1 VIRRSSILTPAA
13 AAASLACLVGC
24 TGAVSNGAAPGDAEA
39 TTTSA
44 VVIVERSVDETA
56 GTRAETSARFVR
68 VPSRSSLLEALRTI
82 GAALD
87 LPAPATCASIASL
100 ANANATGAVTAAT
113 AAATEV
119 ELADVGAVSLE
130 ANGRETHLLPRQL
143 PDVTDIVSGVV
154 YARAGEPTLF
164 PASTRYVVHVA
175 GGADVDPFDVTA
187 TAPADPSDVKVTGD
201 DGATGVTVAPA
212 TAIELSWAADGSDD
226 ALYLDVQPSGFRCAL
241 ADGESPPEEQ
251 SHATVPAALLDDAGS
266 LVIHRVHRQAL
277 VARGIEN
284 GEVRFDFSRSVPY
297 VRR

>member
-1 VIRRSSILTPAA
+1 V
-13 AAASLACLVGC
+13 ASLACLVGC
-24 TGAVSNGAAPGDAEA
+24 TSAVSNGAVPGDAQA

-44 VVIVERSVDETA
+44 VIIVERSVDETA

-68 VPSRSSLLEALRTI
+68 VPSHSSLIDALRTI
-82 GAALD
+82 GAAVD
-87 LPAPATCASIASL
+87 LPATSTCASIASL
-100 ANANATGAVTAAT
+100 ANPSAAVAAT
-113 AAATEV
+113 QVSASVAQGEL

-187 TAPADPSDVKVTGD
+187 AAPADPNDVKITGD
-201 DGATGVTVAPA
+201 DGTTGVTVGAGA
-212 TAIELSWAADGSDD
+212 AVELSWAAEGSDD
-226 ALYLDVQPSGFRCAL
+226 ALYIDVQPSGFRCAL
-241 ADGESPPEEQ
+241 ADGAAPADGPA
-251 SHATVPAALLDDAGS
+251 HATVPAALLDDSGS
-266 LVIHRVHRQAL
+266 LVVHRMHRQAL
-277 VARGIEN
+277 AARGIEN
-284 GEVRFDFSRSVPY
+284 GEVRFDFSRSIPY